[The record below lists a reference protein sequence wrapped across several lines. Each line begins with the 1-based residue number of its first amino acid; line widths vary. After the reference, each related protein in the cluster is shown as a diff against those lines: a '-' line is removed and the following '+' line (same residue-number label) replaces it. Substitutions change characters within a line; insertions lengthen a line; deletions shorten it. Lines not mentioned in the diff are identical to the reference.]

1 MKKIHIILFTA
12 CMIISSCGT
21 EEETPAPPSNIV
33 QTPEP
38 EPTAP
43 EPEPTTPDPVQYTLT
58 VSAGDG
64 GTVSTEGGT
73 YDEGTEVT
81 VTATPAEGYEFVG
94 WDGSD
99 SDSSSLT
106 ITISSNLEI
115 NANFLQDKVTLKV
128 SLLNS
133 SYSNMSEVL
142 EDEQYLTL
150 GMLNFKDNGLE
161 HLIFSSC
168 DGRACEVKYLP
179 TFHFYKDLNGNWQEE
194 SYYENINMTFCG
206 KDVQKLAE
214 GEYIW
219 VDHGQ
224 ETYMA
229 GCPENKPFGTI
240 YIGKN
245 FSETGID
252 WTRVDEDLGFWH
264 DIFVDD
270 IDLDGDLDFVTTVL
284 TAPEIDKGLHVFLN
298 ENGNFSRKERIFSYD
313 GIFFRDDSPNSPFF
327 DCFYDSKEYT
337 DEFGSLYCP
346 SYSIGGVAI
355 SDLDGDG
362 GKEII
367 ASSYKVNES
376 ELPEGANAN
385 RTFEI
390 YSDKN
395 SDGVFELLKVIPP
408 IGVKQNPHAAI
419 VETFPY
425 DVDNDGD
432 NDIVAYFENNVV
444 NWGTP
449 SNEIPYNL
457 IQIFFNDGNAN
468 FSYTGQEFKGTFPV
482 WASISKF
489 SMIDFDNDGD
499 LDVIADSH
507 LFPEYDITNIAE
519 YLAGEAD
526 NFIVDFDQYIWVN
539 DNGSFSVKD
548 MGFEY
553 SLDVE
558 GNPEEYISQFRGV
571 KPYFIDNKL
580 KFVSLRA
587 HEPDKLK
594 IYEFYLNN

>member
-1 MKKIHIILFTA
+1 MKKLLYPLAFTLTA
-12 CMIISSCGT
+12 FLLAYSCSS
-21 EEETPAPPSNIV
+21 EEEDTTPPPSV
-33 QTPEP
+33 VKPTTPEP
-38 EPTAP
+38 EPEVT
-43 EPEPTTPDPVQYTLT
+43 QYTLT
-58 VSAGDG
+58 VTAGEG

-73 YDEGTEVT
+73 YDEGTEIT
-81 VTATPAEGYEFVG
+81 ITATPAEGYEFIG
-94 WDGSD
+94 WEGSD
-99 SDSSSLT
+99 SDSNSLT
-106 ITISSNLEI
+106 LTLNSNIEI
-115 NANFLQDKVTLKV
+115 DAIFLQEKVTLKV
-128 SLLNS
+128 SSLNS
-133 SYSNMSEVL
+133 SYNNMSEVL
-142 EDEQYLTL
+142 ENEQYLTL
-150 GMLNFKDNGLE
+150 GMLNFKNNGLE

-179 TFHFYKDLNGNWQEE
+179 TFHFYKDLNGDWQEE

-219 VDHGQ
+219 VDTGQ
-224 ETYMA
+224 ETFMS
-229 GCPENKPFGTI
+229 GCPENQPYGTI

-252 WTRVDEDLGFWH
+252 WVRIDEDLGFWH
-264 DIFVDD
+264 DIFIDD
-270 IDLDGDLDFVTTVL
+270 IDLDSDLDFVTTVL
-284 TAPEIDKGLHVFLN
+284 SAPEIDEGLHVFLN
-298 ENGNFSRKERIFSYD
+298 ENGNFSRKERIFSYN
-313 GIFFRDDSPNSPFF
+313 GIFFRDDSPYSPFF
-327 DCFYDSKEYT
+327 DCFYDSNEYT

-355 SDLDGDG
+355 ADLDGDG

-367 ASSYKVNES
+367 ASSYKVIES

-408 IGVKQNPHAAI
+408 IGVKLNPNAAI

-432 NDIVAYFENNVV
+432 NDIIAYFENNVAES
-444 NWGTP
+444 GGIP
-449 SNEIPYNL
+449 SNERPYNL
-457 IQIFFNDGNAN
+457 IQIFINDGYAN
-468 FSYTGQEFKGTFPV
+468 FTYSGQEYTGTFPV

-489 SMIDFDNDGD
+489 SMIDFDDDGD

-507 LFPEYDITNIAE
+507 LFAEYDITNIAE

-526 NFIVDFDQYIWVN
+526 NLIVDFDQYIWVN
-539 DNGSFSVKD
+539 DNGNFSVKD

-558 GNPEEYISQFRGV
+558 GDPEEFISQFRGV

-587 HEPDKLK
+587 YEPDKLK